1 MAHLYV
7 KLSHALIHCYDYFAE
22 RGCVSKTGWQAAT
35 DHMHSGK
42 GHADDAYLVM
52 SLRIGGFQGSEQVVN
67 GKSVT
72 LGTISFV
79 FELDCSADCTLF
91 FMQVNTMY
99 CSLRGPHLIKI
110 KRKKNLRKG
119 V

>member
-1 MAHLYV
+1 MV
-7 KLSHALIHCYDYFAE
+7 IISE

-91 FMQVNTMY
+91 FMQVNAMY
-99 CSLRGPHLIKI
+99 CSLRGPRLIKSVTLGTI
-110 KRKKNLRKG
+110 LFCRLHTLLGACNIY
-119 V
+119 